1 MLNLTNNTLLTKEGY
16 NPHLLLEKIVSDE
29 DYKELLNHFPNDNLF
44 KDEVPETRK
53 HNQRPHIRR
62 FMCVTTQKESPY
74 FDDFIVNVNDLPFVW
89 QTLISE
95 LKEKEYKEW
104 ICDLLEIK
112 DFKIRFDFHRTQ
124 SGLDVSPHV
133 DSVGKYASHL
143 FYFMPEEWKEEYG
156 GTTIFYKDKMIPDMN
171 PEPFNFK
178 ESVTYPVKGNR
189 SLLFKN
195 VPEGWH
201 GVTEVK
207 SVDVHRQLFNVI
219 ILK

>member
-1 MLNLTNNTLLTKEGY
+1 MLNLPNKTLFEKEGY
-16 NPHLLLEKIVSDE
+16 NPHLLIDKFISDE
-29 DYKELLNHFPNDNLF
+29 DYKTLLEQYPKDSLF
-44 KDEVPETRK
+44 KDEKPETRK
-53 HNQRPHIRR
+53 HGQRPHIRR

-74 FDDFIVNVNDLPFVW
+74 FDNFIVGVNKLPFVW
-89 QTLISE
+89 QTLISQ
-95 LKEKEYKEW
+95 LKGKEYKQW
-104 ICDLLEIK
+104 ICELLKIK
-112 DFKIRFDFHRTQ
+112 DFKLRFDFHRTQ

-143 FYFMPEEWKEEYG
+143 FYFMPEQWKEEYG
-156 GTTIFYKDKMIPDMN
+156 GSTIFYKGKKIKEMN
-171 PEPFNFK
+171 PEPTDFE
-178 ESVTYPVKGNR
+178 ESISYPVVGNK